1 MNYYKNE
8 QGIDIR
14 EWFMKEMPKEW
25 IVISMFNALKYRV
38 RAGLKYG
45 NTTEQDYKKMD
56 NYMDDYINLTGMSA
70 KDAYILLD
78 NMEKKFKNYDN

>member
-14 EWFMKEMPKEW
+14 EWFMQEMTKEW

-38 RAGLKYG
+38 RAGLKDG
-45 NTTEQDYKKMD
+45 NTAEQDYKKMD

-78 NMEKKFKNYDN
+78 NMEKKFNNYDN

>member
-1 MNYYKNE
+1 MNYYENE

-14 EWFMKEMPKEW
+14 KWFMQEMPKEW
-25 IVISMFNALKYRV
+25 IVISMFNALKYQV

-45 NTTEQDYKKMD
+45 NTAEQDYQKMD
-56 NYMDDYINLTGMSA
+56 NYMDDYINLTGMSK

-78 NMEKKFKNYDN
+78 NMGKKFNNYDN